1 MYEAAFAH
9 PDGASTV
16 ARVADTL
23 SGLEYDGLVVRSRS
37 GDRPEYDPERVRDAY
52 GVDVVEGATVDAAD
66 PTRASG
72 RVATLRSDVTVL
84 CVRGGDATMNRYA
97 AEEEKVDVL
106 TGPGSEVNHVIVK
119 AAKRNAVRLEF
130 DFGPVLRAS
139 GGERVRALRGLRK
152 LREIVE
158 HYDAPFVVSASA
170 ESHLQVRAPRELVAV
185 GEQAGFSEAQIRTGL
200 REWGVLAARNRE
212 RMSADFIAPG
222 VRRGRYEEDA

>member
-1 MYEAAFAH
+1 MYEAVFAH

-16 ARVADTL
+16 SRFADAL
-23 SGLEYDGLVVRSRS
+23 AGVEYDGVVVRSRA
-37 GDRPEYDPERVRDAY
+37 GDRPEFDAERVREEH
-52 GVDVVEGATVDAAD
+52 GIDVVDGVTVAAD
-66 PTRASG
+66 DPTGASG
-72 RVATLRSDVTVL
+72 AVANLRSDATVL

-97 AEEEKVDVL
+97 VEEEKVDVL
-106 TGPGSEVNHVIVK
+106 SRPGSDVNHVMVK

-130 DFGPVLRAS
+130 DFGPALRES

-158 HYDAPFVVSASA
+158 HYDAPYVVSAA
-170 ESHLQVRAPRELVAV
+170 PASHLDVRAPRELVAV
-185 GEQAGFSEAQIRTGL
+185 AEQAGFGEAWVRAGL

>member
-1 MYEAAFAH
+1 MYEAAFAY

-16 ARVADTL
+16 ARLAETL
-23 SGLEYDGLVVRSRS
+23 AGVEYDGVVVRSRA
-37 GDRPEYDPERVRDAY
+37 GNRPEYDAERVREEHDI
-52 GVDVVEGATVDAAD
+52 DVVDGVTVDAED
-66 PTRASG
+66 PTGASG
-72 RVATLRSDVTVL
+72 AVTNLRSDVTVL
-84 CVRGGDATMNRYA
+84 CVHGGNATMNRYA

-106 TGPGSEVNHVIVK
+106 SRPGSEVNHVVVK

-130 DFGPVLRAS
+130 DFGPVLRES
-139 GGERVRALRGLRK
+139 GGRRVQALRGLRK

-158 HYDAPFVVSASA
+158 HYDAPFVVSATPRT
-170 ESHLQVRAPRELVAV
+170 HLDARAVRELVAV
-185 GEQAGFSEAQIRTGL
+185 GEQAGFSEDQIRAGL